1 MLSVKVRIL
10 DEVHVG
16 ADGLV
21 RLLERRIKGKQRF
34 LLLGQETLR
43 LALLLFELLECLGS
57 GLGLF
62 LGLLLC
68 GAF

>member
-62 LGLLLC
+62 LGLLLG